1 MIRAVG
7 AWTQRLHPGCQIMAK
22 VDASRAPSESFVAS
36 VLGKTKTAQFD
47 LRAAA
52 ANRFSVDNAAE
63 FLFRTSI
70 PFLVVLFLGVLAAI
84 RAGDLDEERREIER
98 NTESAVVMAAH
109 YFTLLHTNGVN
120 EEDASR
126 LSSELSA
133 AASKGIFVIS
143 MPRENIHA
151 RNALLPQNIVG
162 PELSELMGSGTKQL
176 NNLAGMKPASLKI
189 NNRPWIGYRLP
200 GQDDPIFALASLD
213 VALANWRKEVSVTVS
228 VFVVTAAVLL
238 ILLYGYFA
246 QITKTK
252 HEISAGKNEKRRR
265 EMALASG
272 RCGLWDWE
280 LSTGTMRWS
289 PSMCA
294 LLGFEQKEGMF
305 SLSQIGSIVHEDDD
319 QFMDFARRF
328 AAREIC
334 ELDEIVRLRDVNGQ
348 YHHIRLR
355 AQTVDPTASDL
366 NVIGIA
372 VDVTEQHRLA
382 TQSRQS
388 DQRLGTAVESIS
400 EAYVLWDANNKLVM
414 CNARYINM
422 MGLKPDTAQPG
433 VSRSALNDEMI
444 PVVSELRMLSGRDAE
459 GIQEYERELEDGRWI
474 HVNEKRLPDGSTVS
488 VGMEI
493 SQLKRNEK
501 RLKENETRLKSMVE
515 DLNALRRTE
524 KERTEQL
531 VDVNVRYMMEKER
544 AEAANLAKSQFLAN
558 MSHELRTPLNAII
571 GFSELMQR
579 GLFGPLGSDR
589 YQEYANDI
597 HASGSYLL
605 GFINDILE
613 MSKIEAG
620 HFKLSIEPID
630 LLETLKETLHYIEV
644 MAAEKSIS
652 IKIEAEVAS
661 IIAADKRATKQI
673 LINLLSNA
681 QKFTGENGTITVRAR
696 KVGGALRLTIAD
708 NGCGIPKSALAKLGE
723 PFTQVAD
730 ASTRHHPGS
739 GLGLAISRSLVELHG
754 GRLRIISTLGKGT
767 AVHVILP
774 DNPISEDALALA
786 A

>member
-1 MIRAVG
+1 
-7 AWTQRLHPGCQIMAK
+7 MAN
-22 VDASRAPSESFVAS
+22 VDASSAPSKSFVAS
-36 VLGKTKTAQFD
+36 VIGNSTKERFVLKAILPSQ
-47 LRAAA
+47 
-52 ANRFSVDNAAE
+52 FSVDVAAE
-63 FLFRTSI
+63 ILFRTSI
-70 PFLVVLFLGVLAAI
+70 PFLVVLFLGVLASI
-84 RAGDLDEERREIER
+84 RIGDLEDERREIES
-98 NTESAVVMAAH
+98 NIASAVVMAAH
-109 YFTLLHTNGVN
+109 HFTLLQTKGVA
-120 EEDASR
+120 EEDAAR
-126 LSSELSA
+126 LAGELEA
-133 AASKGIFVIS
+133 AAAKGIVVTS
-143 MPRENIHA
+143 LLNSGELPRSQKSPIG
-151 RNALLPQNIVG
+151 PQG
-162 PELSELMGSGTKQL
+162 QT
-176 NNLAGMKPASLKI
+176 LAGLTGDQAKLLTETAGLQTVPLEISG
-189 NNRPWIGYRLP
+189 RPWIGYSLA
-200 GQDDPIFALASLD
+200 GHTVSVVALANLD
-213 VALANWRKEVSVTVS
+213 TALANWRREVTVTVS
-228 VFVVTAAVLL
+228 VFVITAAVLL
-238 ILLYGYFA
+238 VLLYGYFA
-246 QITKTK
+246 QINKTK
-252 HEISAGKNEKRRR
+252 SEIAIGKNEKRRR
-265 EMALASG
+265 EMALTSG
-272 RCGLWDWE
+272 RCGLWDWD

-294 LLGFEQKEGMF
+294 LLGFAEKEGVF
-305 SLSQIGSIVHEDDD
+305 SLSQISAIVHADDD

-328 AAREIC
+328 AAREISD
-334 ELDEIVRLRDVNGQ
+334 LDEIVRLRNADGQ
-348 YHHIRLR
+348 YLHVRLR
-355 AQTVDPTASDL
+355 AQTIDATSAELS
-366 NVIGIA
+366 VIGIA

-388 DQRLGTAVESIS
+388 DLRLGTAVESIT
-400 EAYVLWDANNKLVM
+400 EAYVLWDANNKLIM
-414 CNARYINM
+414 CNSRYITM
-422 MGLKPDTAQPG
+422 MGLNPETAKPG
-433 VSRSALNDEMI
+433 VSRVELTEAMI

-459 GIQEYERELEDGRWI
+459 GIHEFERELEDGRWI
-474 HVNEKRLPDGSTVS
+474 HVNEKKLPDGSTVS

-597 HASGSYLL
+597 QESGTYLL

-620 HFKLSIEPID
+620 HFKLSIEAINFP
-630 LLETLKETLHYIEV
+630 ETLKETLHYVEV

-652 IKIEAEVAS
+652 IE
-661 IIAADKRATKQI
+661 IAADRAGVIAVDRRAIKQV

-681 QKFTGENGTITVRAR
+681 QKFTGENGVIKVRAR
-696 KVGGALRLTIAD
+696 RVNQALRLTIAD
-708 NGCGIPKSALAKLGE
+708 SGCGIPKSALAKLGE

-754 GRLRIISTLGKGT
+754 GRLRITSALGKGT
-767 AVHVILP
+767 IVHVVLP
-774 DNPISEDALALA
+774 DSPILEDDVVLA